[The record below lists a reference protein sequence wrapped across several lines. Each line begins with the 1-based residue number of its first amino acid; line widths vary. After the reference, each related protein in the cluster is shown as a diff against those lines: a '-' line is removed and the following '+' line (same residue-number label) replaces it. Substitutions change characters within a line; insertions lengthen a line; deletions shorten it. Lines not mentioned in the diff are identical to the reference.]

1 MLERS
6 EITLVLGPTNTG
18 KTHRAI
24 ERMLDHESGMMGL
37 PLRLLAREVYDRVTA
52 RVGEDRVA
60 LVTGEEKRVPRRPAY
75 WVCTVEAMPMDR
87 EVDFLAVDE
96 VQLAESPERGHVFT
110 DRILHARGR
119 KETWFLGSHTMRR
132 ILGELV
138 PTAKVAEFPR
148 LSSLRFAD
156 GDRLARLP
164 KRSALVAF
172 SMHDVYEAAERLRA
186 TQGGAAVVLGALSPR
201 TRNAQVAM
209 FEAGDVDYV
218 VATDAIGMGLNLD
231 VRHVAFRALRKFD
244 GREERELELSEI
256 AQIAGRAGRY
266 VRDGTFGTLL
276 PVRMPRSV
284 AQAVE
289 AHVLP
294 DVRRLTYRSSDLDFS
309 SLAALQASLR
319 APPPR
324 PFLVPL
330 RDAEDAAVLD
340 RLAAMPEVRAR
351 VHGEERLRLLWDIAQ
366 IPDYRKLLLE
376 SHVELAR
383 RLFAALSEGPIRD
396 EVFARFVAHLAETDF
411 DEETLVARIADTRTW
426 TYVAHRNGWVEN
438 AEEWR
443 AKTRAIEDRL
453 SDALHTRLVGRFV
466 DTSRRRGKPRNL
478 GGSFQALAKLLVDDD
493 SVRGDPVERIVAA
506 TRNDLSVDDA
516 GYVLLQPDGERI
528 GKLTRGATIDKP
540 NARYLG
546 EVTGGGRV
554 RIERR
559 LLAFA
564 RDLAEDLLG
573 PLRAAVRRAPELRG
587 IGYFLEQGLG
597 ACRAVDV
604 AQVLAALSAE
614 GRAALAEA
622 DFEWGRV
629 VAVLP
634 ETLTPDAMQL
644 RRILVEAYLERTI
657 PPLGLTAPAKSV
669 QDARIACALG
679 YPLFGPRAIRADI
692 AEEALGPA
700 LEGEPVSDDALA
712 LLGVSASELSAM
724 VDVAR
729 DGDREPDDD

>member
-1 MLERS
+1 MAGWRTPS
-6 EITLVLGPTNTG
+6 AR
-18 KTHRAI
+18 RAAP
-24 ERMLDHESGMMGL
+24 S
-37 PLRLLAREVYDRVTA
+37 
-52 RVGEDRVA
+52 
-60 LVTGEEKRVPRRPAY
+60 RR
-75 WVCTVEAMPMDR
+75 
-87 EVDFLAVDE
+87 
-96 VQLAESPERGHVFT
+96 
-110 DRILHARGR
+110 
-119 KETWFLGSHTMRR
+119 
-132 ILGELV
+132 
-138 PTAKVAEFPR
+138 
-148 LSSLRFAD
+148 
-156 GDRLARLP
+156 DRL
-164 KRSALVAF
+164 
-172 SMHDVYEAAERLRA
+172 
-186 TQGGAAVVLGALSPR
+186 
-201 TRNAQVAM
+201 
-209 FEAGDVDYV
+209 
-218 VATDAIGMGLNLD
+218 
-231 VRHVAFRALRKFD
+231 
-244 GREERELELSEI
+244 
-256 AQIAGRAGRY
+256 
-266 VRDGTFGTLL
+266 
-276 PVRMPRSV
+276 
-284 AQAVE
+284 
-289 AHVLP
+289 
-294 DVRRLTYRSSDLDFS
+294 
-309 SLAALQASLR
+309 
-319 APPPR
+319 
-324 PFLVPL
+324 
-330 RDAEDAAVLD
+330 
-340 RLAAMPEVRAR
+340 
-351 VHGEERLRLLWDIAQ
+351 
-366 IPDYRKLLLE
+366 
-376 SHVELAR
+376 
-383 RLFAALSEGPIRD
+383 
-396 EVFARFVAHLAETDF
+396 
-411 DEETLVARIADTRTW
+411 
-426 TYVAHRNGWVEN
+426 
-438 AEEWR
+438 
-443 AKTRAIEDRL
+443 
-453 SDALHTRLVGRFV
+453 DALHTRLVGRFV